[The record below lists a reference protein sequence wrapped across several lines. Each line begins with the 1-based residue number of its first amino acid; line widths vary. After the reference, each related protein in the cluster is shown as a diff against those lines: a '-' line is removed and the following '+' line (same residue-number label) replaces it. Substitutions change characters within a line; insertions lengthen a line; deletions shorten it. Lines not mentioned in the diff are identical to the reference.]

1 MRPPG
6 VRIQCSKQ
14 STKILRIKH
23 KNNCCILSARS
34 LGLYG
39 NEAGSLY
46 RKNMIILQ
54 HLVCQKTTTFESVW
68 AKQSNSTVS
77 YEKGRIYFDNY
88 RCCFSS
94 IGPRPTLLYELPK
107 RHESEKIEDAL
118 LCECPVEEMLPKP
131 SDHKPCLITV
141 TASNWLMRI
150 CTSTAEIL
158 EKVHLSSQWKFRYL
172 AWETTRETIVVKTTH
187 NKLTPAARAAGM
199 QQSALFYLILFNV
212 LPLTLIGMLDINKK
226 VFGNNVTDATISEG
240 LLIVTFSTGLV
251 RFYSCQWIIEK
262 FMQKQLVLGET
273 CDWNGTTGIVG
284 MAPFGIPCNIQ
295 ITDCPPVLF
304 EVSCLENALQ
314 IGGQPWHYISTP
326 NKRSQKGIYHICALQ
341 DKTLAENGIQEMQ
354 CCSLETDWI
363 YFHPDTSGR
372 IMHVGPTQINVLQ
385 LTKVSED
392 TQRRQVLPAFTI
404 FAERE
409 KKVESSETVTASG
422 RVVKRRFTQLDDDP
436 EFETFKMVDYEDEL
450 DLLAVLTVGAARND
464 GSAHLDLYD
473 NQTGI
478 LVKRVPIKE
487 PWDVT
492 YSHQLSFDRDTI
504 VHIEQQSYRTI
515 CCHVYK
521 MVQHSPDDG
530 NKE

>member
-251 RFYSCQWIIEK
+251 RFYSCQWITEK

-372 IMHVGPTQINVLQ
+372 IMHVGPTQI
-385 LTKVSED
+385 K
-392 TQRRQVLPAFTI
+392 
-404 FAERE
+404 ERE
-409 KKVESSETVTASG
+409 KAATTFGTKRYVT
-422 RVVKRRFTQLDDDP
+422 KRSI
-436 EFETFKMVDYEDEL
+436 TFKMVDYEDEL

>member
-158 EKVHLSSQWKFRYL
+158 EKVHLSSQWKFRC
-172 AWETTRETIVVKTTH
+172 TTYTIYTDQTDASFTV
-187 NKLTPAARAAGM
+187 
-199 QQSALFYLILFNV
+199 
-212 LPLTLIGMLDINKK
+212 

-251 RFYSCQWIIEK
+251 RFYSCQWITEK

-487 PWDVT
+487 PWDVVSLI
-492 YSHQLSFDRDTI
+492 SHLP
-504 VHIEQQSYRTI
+504 
-515 CCHVYK
+515 
-521 MVQHSPDDG
+521 PDFY
-530 NKE
+530 